1 MITLCE
7 RYLKFGKPFEKVC
20 GNVQKARDWLRAT
33 VESLTLIQ
41 NAVIRQALDSLPGND
56 DRQWI
61 IGDRRSTT
69 GIEEKYH
76 SPYQHEEDHPDRRK
90 REEPELCDVHYH
102 IFWITGAGD
111 VHYNRQLIKVLQDTS
126 RDMSRDM
133 YELANRTDEAMG
145 MITTVTTHLAEMEDY
160 IKKRHNWVTKTFNYL
175 ELTDDTLQLF
185 DFLMTMM
192 LEDRMGAVVYMQ
204 DLVDQSYAFRRG
216 VQALLQGKLT
226 IDLIP
231 PTLIRTAIKEVTAYL
246 KREHPLFTVA
256 FESAAF
262 YYDNS
267 KPLFIQEKEALVVFV
282 RMPIVSGGTS
292 IPEIRDPHL
301 PSSHNSARAKQERRT
316 TNN

>member
-56 DRQWI
+56 DCQWI

-69 GIEEKYH
+69 GNEENYH

-90 REEPELCDVHYH
+90 RKEPELRDVHYH
-102 IFWITGAGD
+102 IFGITGAGD

-160 IKKRHNWVTKTFNYL
+160 IKNIT
-175 ELTDDTLQLF
+175 
-185 DFLMTMM
+185 
-192 LEDRMGAVVYMQ
+192 G
-204 DLVDQSYAFRRG
+204 
-216 VQALLQGKLT
+216 
-226 IDLIP
+226 
-231 PTLIRTAIKEVTAYL
+231 
-246 KREHPLFTVA
+246 
-256 FESAAF
+256 
-262 YYDNS
+262 
-267 KPLFIQEKEALVVFV
+267 
-282 RMPIVSGGTS
+282 
-292 IPEIRDPHL
+292 
-301 PSSHNSARAKQERRT
+301 
-316 TNN
+316 